1 MRKLFKERKLFK
13 GGNYMRKYG
22 RYVEER
28 RCDLVRPLFKGGNYS
43 RKYGKL
49 NTVFPHIASSLE

>member
-22 RYVEER
+22 RYVKKKP
-28 RCDLVRPLFKGGNYS
+28 DIFKGQ
-43 RKYGKL
+43 KK
-49 NTVFPHIASSLE
+49 